1 MPQVRRVPDLHNA
14 TGALMEI
21 RPILSALMR
30 SKVALVLIGLQIA
43 LTLAIVCNA
52 LFIISQRVQLMSRD
66 SGINEVDTFTI
77 GSLGFGAGFDIK
89 TSVQEDLALLRGLPG
104 VAAAAPTNTTPLSN
118 GGWSTG
124 ISLAKGQ
131 RPSTAPSAMYFVDEQ
146 GLNAFGAKLAEGR
159 FFTADEITD
168 RDPGA
173 IDWPPIVVVSRELAK
188 KLFPNESALGKQIYL
203 NAEGEP
209 NTIIGVVERMQ
220 VPWIGFAS
228 DSGPE
233 AEFFSTFVPQRIAFG
248 NFGRY
253 IVRAEPGRRD
263 EVMKAAEAAMLKSNH
278 SRIVREPRTVERIR
292 AEGYQEHRAMTIILI
307 GVIVALLAV
316 TALGIVGMA
325 SFWVTQRTKQI
336 GTRRALGA
344 TRGSILRYFMTE
356 NFVITSL
363 GLALGIVLTY
373 GLNYWLMSN
382 YEAQRLPV
390 VYLAGG
396 IVVLLLLGQVA
407 VFGPATRA
415 SRVPP
420 AVATRSV

>member
-1 MPQVRRVPDLHNA
+1 
-14 TGALMEI
+14 MEI

-43 LTLAIVCNA
+43 LTLAIVCNS
-52 LFIISQRVQLMSRD
+52 LFIISQRLQLMSRD
-66 SGINEVDTFTI
+66 SGVNEADTFTI
-77 GSLGFGAGFDIK
+77 GSLGFGAAFNIK
-89 TSVQEDLALLRGLPG
+89 TSIEEDMAMLRSLPG
-104 VAAAAPTNTTPLSN
+104 VADAVPTNTVPLSN

-124 ISLAKGQ
+124 ISLKPEQ
-131 RPSTAPSAMYFVDEQ
+131 KTSTAPSAMYFVDDH
-146 GLNAFGAKLAEGR
+146 GLNTFGVTLAEGR
-159 FFTADEITD
+159 FFTADEITFRERGD
-168 RDPGA
+168 NT
-173 IDWPPIVVVSRELAK
+173 WPPVVVMTRALTN
-188 KLFPNESALGKQIYL
+188 KLFPGESALGKQIYL
-203 NAEGEP
+203 DNEGP
-209 NTIIGVVERMQ
+209 PQTIVGIVERLQ

-228 DSGPE
+228 DEGPD

-253 IVRAEPGRRD
+253 LVRAEPGRRD
-263 EVMKAAEAAMLKSNH
+263 EVMKAAEAKMAQSNT
-278 SRIVREPRTVERIR
+278 SRIVREPRTLERIR

-344 TRGSILRYFMTE
+344 TRASILRYFMTE
-356 NFVITSL
+356 NFLITSL

-373 GLNYWLMSN
+373 GLNYWLMAN
-382 YEAQRLPV
+382 YEAQRLPL
-390 VYLAGG
+390 VYLGG
-396 IVVLLLLGQVA
+396 GVIVLLLLGQAA

>member
-1 MPQVRRVPDLHNA
+1 
-14 TGALMEI
+14 MEI

-52 LFIISQRVQLMSRD
+52 LFIVSQRLQLMSRD
-66 SGINEVDTFTI
+66 SGMNEADTFTI
-77 GSLGFGAGFDIK
+77 GSLGFGAGFNIK
-89 TSVQEDLALLRGLPG
+89 TSIEEDMAMLRSLPG
-104 VAAAAPTNTTPLSN
+104 VAAAAPTNTVPLSN

-124 ISLAKGQ
+124 VSLKPEQ
-131 RPSTAPSAMYFVDEQ
+131 KTSTASSAMYFVDEQ
-146 GLNAFGAKLAEGR
+146 GLDTFGAKLAEGR
-159 FFTADEITD
+159 FFTADEITF
-168 RDPGA
+168 REPG
-173 IDWPPIVVVSRELAK
+173 DNSWPPVTVITRALAN
-188 KLFPNESALGKQIYL
+188 KLFPGESAVGKQLYFD
-203 NAEGEP
+203 NEGAP
-209 NTIIGVVERMQ
+209 QTVVGVVERMQ

-228 DSGPE
+228 DEGPD
-233 AEFFSTFVPQRIAFG
+233 AEFYSSFVPQRVAFG

-253 IVRAEPGRRD
+253 LVRAEPGRRD
-263 EVMKAAEAAMLKSNH
+263 EVMKAAEAKMTQTNQ
-278 SRIVREPRTVERIR
+278 SRIVREPRTLERIR

-344 TRGSILRYFMTE
+344 TRSSILRYFMTE
-356 NFVITSL
+356 NFLITSL

-373 GLNYWLMSN
+373 GLNYWLMAN
-382 YEAQRLPV
+382 YEAQRLPLI
-390 VYLAGG
+390 YLGG
-396 IVVLLLLGQVA
+396 GMIALLLLGQAA

>member
-1 MPQVRRVPDLHNA
+1 
-14 TGALMEI
+14 MEF

-52 LFIISQRVQLMSRD
+52 LFIISQRLQLMSRD
-66 SGINEVDTFTI
+66 SGINEADTFTI
-77 GSLGFGAGFDIK
+77 GSLGFGSGFNVK
-89 TSVQEDLALLRGLPG
+89 TTIEEDMAMLRGLPG
-104 VAAAAPTNTTPLSN
+104 VAAATPTNTVPLSN

-124 ISLAKGQ
+124 ISLKPEQ
-131 RPSTAPSAMYFVDEQ
+131 KVSTAPSAMYFVDEH
-146 GLNAFGAKLAEGR
+146 GLSTFGAKLAEGR
-159 FFTADEITD
+159 FFTADEITFRERGD
-168 RDPGA
+168 NT
-173 IDWPPIVVVSRELAK
+173 WPPIVVITQALAN
-188 KLFPNESALGKQIYL
+188 KLYPGESALGKQLYL
-203 NAEGEP
+203 DNEAAP
-209 NTIIGVVERMQ
+209 QTVVGVVERTQ

-228 DSGPE
+228 DEGPD
-233 AEFFSTFVPQRIAFG
+233 AEFYSTFVPQRIAFS

-253 IVRAEPGRRD
+253 LVRAEPGRRD
-263 EVMKAAEAAMLKSNH
+263 EVMKAAEAKMAETNH

-292 AEGYQEHRAMTIILI
+292 AEGYQEHRAMTIILV

-344 TRGSILRYFMTE
+344 TRGSIQRYFMTE

-373 GLNYWLMSN
+373 GLNYWLMTN
-382 YEAQRLPV
+382 YEAQRLPL

-396 IVVLLLLGQVA
+396 VVVLLLLGQAA

>member
-1 MPQVRRVPDLHNA
+1 
-14 TGALMEI
+14 MEI

-43 LTLAIVCNA
+43 LTLAIVCNS
-52 LFIISQRVQLMSRD
+52 LFIISQRVQMMGRE
-66 SGINEVDTFTI
+66 SGINEADTFTI
-77 GSLGFGAGFDIK
+77 GSLGFGAAFDIK
-89 TSVQEDLALLRGLPG
+89 TSIQEDVALLRSLPG
-104 VAAAAPTNTTPLSN
+104 VADATPTNTTPMSN

-124 ISLAKGQ
+124 INLTREQKT
-131 RPSTAPSAMYFVDEQ
+131 STAPSAMYFVDEH

-159 FFTADEITD
+159 FFTADEITF
-168 RDPGA
+168 RERSSV
-173 IDWPPIVVVSRELAK
+173 DWPPVIVITRALAN
-188 KLFPNESALGKQIYL
+188 KLFPDQSALGKQVYL
-203 NAEGEP
+203 DTEGNP

-220 VPWIGFAS
+220 VPWIGWSAE
-228 DSGPE
+228 DGPD
-233 AEFFSTFVPQRIAFG
+233 AEFYSTFVPQNVAFG

-253 IVRAEPGRRD
+253 LVRTEPGRRD

-278 SRIVREPRTVERIR
+278 SRIVREPRTIERIR
-292 AEGYQEHRAMTIILI
+292 AEGYQGHRAMTIILI
-307 GVIVALLAV
+307 GVIVSLLAV

-363 GLALGIVLTY
+363 GLALGVLLTY
-373 GLNYWLMSN
+373 GLNYWLMAN
-382 YEAQRLPV
+382 YAAQRLPL

-396 IVVLLLLGQVA
+396 IVVLMLLGQAA

>member
-1 MPQVRRVPDLHNA
+1 
-14 TGALMEI
+14 MEI

-43 LTLAIVCNA
+43 LTLAIVCNS
-52 LFIISQRVQLMSRD
+52 LFIISQRVQMMSRET
-66 SGINEVDTFTI
+66 GINEADTFTI
-77 GSLGFGAGFDIK
+77 GSLGFGTGFDVK
-89 TSVQEDLALLRGLPG
+89 TSIEEDLAMLRSLPG
-104 VAAAAPTNTTPLSN
+104 VVDATSTNQVPLSN

-124 ISLAKGQ
+124 ISLKPEQ
-131 RPSTAPSAMYFVDEQ
+131 KTSTAPSAMYFTDEH
-146 GLNAFGAKLAEGR
+146 GLNTFGAKLAEGR
-159 FFTADEITD
+159 FFSADEITFRTAGD
-168 RDPGA
+168 NT
-173 IDWPPIVVVSRELAK
+173 WPPIVVMTRALAN
-188 KLFPNESALGKQIYL
+188 KLFPGESALGKQVYL
-203 NAEGEP
+203 DNEGP
-209 NTIIGVVERMQ
+209 PQTIVGIVERMQ
-220 VPWIGFAS
+220 VPWIGFGLDES
-228 DSGPE
+228 PD
-233 AEFFSTFVPQRIAFG
+233 AEYFSTFVPQRISFS

-253 IVRAEPGRRD
+253 LVRAEPGRRD
-263 EVMKAAEAAMLKSNH
+263 EVMKAAEAKMAQINP
-278 SRIVREPRTVERIR
+278 SRIVREPKTVERIR

-356 NFVITSL
+356 NFIITAL
-363 GLALGIVLTY
+363 GLVLGIVLTY
-373 GLNYWLMSN
+373 GLNYWLMAN
-382 YEAQRLPV
+382 YEAQRLPLA
-390 VYLAGG
+390 YLAGG
-396 IVVLLLLGQVA
+396 VVVLLLLGQAA

>member
-1 MPQVRRVPDLHNA
+1 
-14 TGALMEI
+14 MEF

-43 LTLAIVCNA
+43 LTLAIVCNS
-52 LFIISQRVQLMSRD
+52 LFIISQRLQLMGRE
-66 SGINEVDTFTI
+66 SGINEADTFTI
-77 GSLGFGAGFDIK
+77 GSLGFGTAFNIK
-89 TSVQEDLALLRGLPG
+89 TSIEEDIAMLRGLPG
-104 VAAAAPTNTTPLSN
+104 VVDASPTNTVPMSN

-124 ISLAKGQ
+124 ISLKPEQ
-131 RPSTAPSAMYFVDEQ
+131 KVSTAPSAIYFVDDH
-146 GLNAFGAKLAEGR
+146 GLNTFGAKLAEGR
-159 FFTADEITD
+159 FFTADEITFRERGD
-168 RDPGA
+168 NT
-173 IDWPPIVVVSRELAK
+173 WPAIVVITRDLAE
-188 KLFPNESALGKQIYL
+188 KLFPGESAVGKQLYL
-203 NAEGEP
+203 DNEGAP
-209 NTIIGVVERMQ
+209 QTVIGVVERTQ

-228 DSGPE
+228 DQGPN
-233 AEFFSTFVPQRIAFG
+233 AEFFSSFVPQRIAFG

-253 IVRAEPGRRD
+253 LVRAEPGRRD
-263 EVMKAAEAAMLKSNH
+263 EVMKAAEAKMTEINH

-344 TRGSILRYFMTE
+344 TRRSILRYFMTE
-356 NFVITSL
+356 NFLITGL
-363 GLALGIVLTY
+363 GLALGVVLTY

-382 YEAQRLPV
+382 YEAQRLPL
-390 VYLAGG
+390 VYLACG
-396 IVVLLLLGQVA
+396 IVVLLLLGQAA

>member
-1 MPQVRRVPDLHNA
+1 
-14 TGALMEI
+14 MEF

-43 LTLAIVCNA
+43 LTLAIVCNS
-52 LFIISQRVQLMSRD
+52 LFIISQRMQLMSRD
-66 SGINEVDTFTI
+66 SGINETDTFTI
-77 GSLGFGAGFDIK
+77 GSLGFGTAYNVK
-89 TSVQEDLALLRGLPG
+89 TSIDEDLAMLRGLPG
-104 VAAAAPTNTTPLSN
+104 VVAATSTNTVPISN

-124 ISLAKGQ
+124 ISLKPEQ
-131 RPSTAPSAMYFVDEQ
+131 KVSTAASAMYFVDEH
-146 GLNAFGAKLAEGR
+146 GLDTFGAKLAEGR
-159 FFTADEITD
+159 FFTADEISFRERGDT
-168 RDPGA
+168 G
-173 IDWPPIVVVSRELAK
+173 WPPIVVITRALAN
-188 KLFPNESALGKQIYL
+188 KLFPGESAVGKQLYL
-203 NAEGEP
+203 DNEGASQ
-209 NTIIGVVERMQ
+209 TVIGVVERMQ

-228 DSGPE
+228 DEGPD
-233 AEFFSTFVPQRIAFG
+233 AEFQSTFVPQRIAFS
-248 NFGRY
+248 NFSRFL
-253 IVRAEPGRRD
+253 VRTEPGRRD
-263 EVMKAAEAAMLKSNH
+263 EVMKAAEAKMADINH
-278 SRIVREPRTVERIR
+278 SRIVREPRSVENIR

-356 NFVITSL
+356 NFLITSL
-363 GLALGIVLTY
+363 GLVLGIVLTY
-373 GLNYWLMSN
+373 GLNYWLMTN
-382 YEAQRLPV
+382 YEAQRLPL

-396 IVVLLLLGQVA
+396 ILVLLVLGQAA

>member
-1 MPQVRRVPDLHNA
+1 
-14 TGALMEI
+14 MEF

-52 LFIISQRVQLMSRD
+52 LFIISQRLQLMSRD
-66 SGINEVDTFTI
+66 SGINEADTFTI
-77 GSLGFGAGFDIK
+77 GSLGFGSAFNVK
-89 TSVQEDLALLRGLPG
+89 TTIEEDMAMLRGLPG
-104 VAAAAPTNTTPLSN
+104 VVDATPTNTVPLSN

-124 ISLAKGQ
+124 ISLKPEQ
-131 RPSTAPSAMYFVDEQ
+131 KISTAPSAIYFVDEH
-146 GLNAFGAKLAEGR
+146 GLNTFGAKLAEGR
-159 FFTADEITD
+159 FFTADEITFRERGD
-168 RDPGA
+168 NT
-173 IDWPPIVVVSRELAK
+173 WPPVMVVTRALAN
-188 KLFPNESALGKQIYL
+188 KLFPGESALGKQAYL
-203 NAEGEP
+203 DNEAAP
-209 NTIIGVVERMQ
+209 QTIIGVVERTQ

-228 DSGPE
+228 DEGPD
-233 AEFFSTFVPQRIAFG
+233 AEFYSTFVPQRIAFS

-253 IVRAEPGRRD
+253 LVRTEPGRRD
-263 EVMKAAEAAMLKSNH
+263 EVMKAAEAKMAETNH
-278 SRIVREPRTVERIR
+278 SRIVREPRSVERIR
-292 AEGYQEHRAMTIILI
+292 AEGYQEHRAMTIILV
-307 GVIVALLAV
+307 GVIIALLAV

-363 GLALGIVLTY
+363 GLALGILLTY
-373 GLNYWLMSN
+373 GLNYWLMTN
-382 YEAQRLPV
+382 YEAQRLPL

-396 IVVLLLLGQVA
+396 IAVLLLLGQAA

>member
-1 MPQVRRVPDLHNA
+1 
-14 TGALMEI
+14 MEI

-43 LTLAIVCNA
+43 LTLAIVCNS
-52 LFIISQRVQLMSRD
+52 LFIISQRVQMMSRE
-66 SGINEVDTFTI
+66 SGINEADTFTI
-77 GSLGFGAGFDIK
+77 GSLGFGAGYDVK
-89 TSVQEDLALLRGLPG
+89 TSIEEDLAMLRSLPG
-104 VAAAAPTNTTPLSN
+104 VADATSTNQVPMSN

-124 ISLAKGQ
+124 ISLKPEQ
-131 RPSTAPSAMYFVDEQ
+131 KTSTAPSAMYFVDDH
-146 GLNAFGAKLAEGR
+146 GLSTFGAKLAEGR
-159 FFTADEITD
+159 FFTPDEITFRAAGD
-168 RDPGA
+168 NT
-173 IDWPPIVVVSRELAK
+173 WPPVVVMTRALVN
-188 KLFPNESALGKQIYL
+188 KLFPGESALGKQVYL
-203 NAEGEP
+203 DNDGP
-209 NTIIGVVERMQ
+209 PQTIVGVVERMQ

-228 DSGPE
+228 DEGPD
-233 AEFFSTFVPQRIAFG
+233 AEFYSTFVPQRLSFS
-248 NFGRY
+248 NVGRY
-253 IVRAEPGRRD
+253 LVRAEPGRRN
-263 EVMKAAEAAMLKSNH
+263 EVMKAAEAKMAQINA
-278 SRIVREPRTVERIR
+278 SRIVREPKTVERIR
-292 AEGYQEHRAMTIILI
+292 ADGYQEHRAMTIILI
-307 GVIVALLAV
+307 GVIAALLAV

-363 GLALGIVLTY
+363 GLALGVVLTY
-373 GLNYWLMSN
+373 GLNYWLMAN
-382 YEAQRLPV
+382 YEAQRLPL

-396 IVVLLLLGQVA
+396 VVVLLLLGQAA

>member
-1 MPQVRRVPDLHNA
+1 
-14 TGALMEI
+14 MEF

-43 LTLAIVCNA
+43 LTLAIVCNS
-52 LFIISQRVQLMSRD
+52 LFIISQRLQLMGRD

-77 GSLGFGAGFDIK
+77 GSLGFGTAFNVK
-89 TSVQEDLALLRGLPG
+89 TSIEEDIAMLRSLPG
-104 VAAAAPTNTTPLSN
+104 VADATSTNTVPMSN

-124 ISLAKGQ
+124 VSLKPEQ
-131 RPSTAPSAMYFVDEQ
+131 KVSTAPSAIYFVDDH
-146 GLNAFGAKLAEGR
+146 GLNTFGAKLAEGR
-159 FFTADEITD
+159 FFTADEITFRERGD
-168 RDPGA
+168 NT
-173 IDWPPIVVVSRELAK
+173 WPAIVVITRDLAE
-188 KLFPNESALGKQIYL
+188 KLFPGESAVGKQLYL
-203 NAEGEP
+203 DNEGAP
-209 NTIIGVVERMQ
+209 QTVVGVVERTQ

-228 DSGPE
+228 DEGPN
-233 AEFFSTFVPQRIAFG
+233 AEFFSSFVPQRIAFG
-248 NFGRY
+248 SFGRY
-253 IVRAEPGRRD
+253 LVRAEPGRRD
-263 EVMKAAEAAMLKSNH
+263 EVMKAAEAKMTEINH

-307 GVIVALLAV
+307 GVIIALLAV

-344 TRGSILRYFMTE
+344 TRRSILRYFMTE
-356 NFVITSL
+356 NFLITAL

-382 YEAQRLPV
+382 YEAQRLPL

-396 IVVLLLLGQVA
+396 IVVLLLLGQAA